1 VGNRLASVSTTS
13 GGTQTRELHYDLR
26 GFLLWE
32 KHPELGAS
40 GNGTTVYGSTQTSG
54 SYDAGGH
61 AHRRVT
67 GVFDLTTDYDAAER
81 VTAVSET
88 GARTLKLFAYDDPAG
103 STFGQ
108 CTGGKCKGK
117 LAAAARYNY
126 APDLGTVAVTETYQ
140 YNGVG
145 GLASRRDR
153 TIGSSSTFDG
163 QSFFFGQTNNDLGG
177 VATITYPCRSD
188 SNANCLSADRTSPAI
203 TMGYSAG
210 TLTGVGS
217 YASNIT
223 YQPNGVIG
231 TVTHGSGST
240 AVSEVWDADAN
251 GMARPSTIR
260 ARNASNTELWNSGG
274 YSFDGSGN
282 IKGTGNT
289 AYFYDAFD
297 RLTGWKIPGTNGAY
311 DWIGRRYDAFGN
323 YLSAFEKVCM
333 TQVSGQAQR
342 CFTSNFATQQVTG
355 TTNHYSGVTYDDA
368 GNITTQSGRTFTWD
382 SLGVMTGATA
392 NGRTFRYLYTAD
404 DERVAVVE
412 RVVGSDN
419 ITRNRTTWSARDFEN
434 RLLTTWTD
442 DATSETRTI
451 TWKEDEIWRG
461 GALLAD
467 VSSSGTKHYILDHLG
482 SPRFITNASGQA
494 VGPQNFAPFGSGGAT
509 GTGTL
514 QFAGMERD
522 LTAVGGTYPDLR
534 DYDHH
539 RFYDLDWG
547 RFLSLDPVLGSPT
560 NPQSWNRYVYVRN
573 NPMNLTDPTGMQTGL
588 AERCPPPYKCAVSP
602 PKPEPIPVV
611 APIKAALSGIKPPSA
626 GPTIRGTSPPKAPSW
641 QIATF
646 SLTAGVS
653 GVAVGGGSAGV
664 SLLKSTRIG
673 TSHDGLAATGTLTQ
687 PGLGVSLGPYINLGA
702 YRGDV
707 ADQRGNTEDFNF
719 GFGNYSATLS
729 WLPSGSFAGGSV
741 GWSPT
746 PTKIGFTKS
755 NSGTSVLTGRD
766 LQEMLGIEP

>member
-1 VGNRLASVSTTS
+1 VTCG
-13 GGTQTRELHYDLR
+13 H
-26 GFLLWE
+26 
-32 KHPELGAS
+32 LGRWK
-40 GNGTTVYGSTQTSG
+40 GHLYGSSQTSG

-126 APDLGTVAVTETYQ
+126 APDLGTVAMTETYQ

-188 SNANCLSADRTSPAI
+188 SNANCLSADRTPPAI

-210 TLTGVGS
+210 TLTNVGS

-223 YQPNGVIG
+223 YHPNGVIG

-240 AVSEVWDADAN
+240 AVSEIWDPDTS
-251 GMARPSTIR
+251 GIARPSTIR
-260 ARNASNTELWNSGG
+260 ATNVSSTELWNSGG

-282 IKGTGNT
+282 IKAIGNT
-289 AYFYDAFD
+289 AYYYDAYD
-297 RLTGWKIPGTNGAY
+297 RLSGWKTPGTNSAY

-333 TQVSGQAQR
+333 PQVSGQAQR

-368 GNITTQSGRTFTWD
+368 GNVTAQSGRTFTWD
-382 SLGVMTGATA
+382 SLGVMMGATA
-392 NGRTFRYLYTAD
+392 NGRTFRYLYTPD

-412 RVVGSDN
+412 RVVGGGN
-419 ITRNRTTWSARDFEN
+419 VTRNRTTWSARDFEN

-442 DATSETRTI
+442 DATSGTRTI

-461 GALLAD
+461 GTLLANL
-467 VSSSGTKHYILDHLG
+467 SSSGTKHYILDHLG
-482 SPRFITNASGQA
+482 SPRFVTNASGQA
-494 VGPQNFAPFGSGGAT
+494 VGPQNFAPFGSGGST
-509 GTGTL
+509 DSGTL

-522 LTAVGGTYPDLR
+522 LTAVGGTFPDLP
-534 DYDHH
+534 DYDHQ

-547 RFLSLDPVLGSPT
+547 RFLSADMVGGSSPT
-560 NPQSWNRYVYVRN
+560 PQTWNRYTYARN
-573 NPMNLTDPTGMQTGL
+573 NPLRFIDPNGNVEVDLYIRHFISAPTVQLIHGL
-588 AERCPPPYKCAVSP
+588 N
-602 PKPEPIPVV
+602 
-611 APIKAALSGIKPPSA
+611 A
-626 GPTIRGTSPPKAPSW
+626 GDAR
-641 QIATF
+641 TF
-646 SLTAGVS
+646 SLDPKANVRTERHIRIETDPSKNATGEIINERRTGLSQNLTLNRRDRASGDSMTASVSRLLDGSVLVLANQEEREPLSVSFGATIPAGIVSNLAIVVSPDGKQINAFGMRSSFPSMEINATIGSTSFAIYRGTES
-653 GVAVGGGSAGV
+653 GV
-664 SLLKSTRIG
+664 
-673 TSHDGLAATGTLTQ
+673 
-687 PGLGVSLGPYINLGA
+687 PM
-702 YRGDV
+702 
-707 ADQRGNTEDFNF
+707 
-719 GFGNYSATLS
+719 GFGIF
-729 WLPSGSFAGGSV
+729 GRSFFNIQCS
-741 GWSPT
+741 SE
-746 PTKIGFTKS
+746 K
-755 NSGTSVLTGRD
+755 D
-766 LQEMLGIEP
+766 LYRCH